1 MTTTAHNRDVILNS
15 DVIVLATKPQQ
26 ILDITTEIQASISDS
41 QSQTHLQPYTA
52 SAKNWRPLIVSVAAS
67 ITISDL
73 EEKVCACPGVKG
85 VCECPVVFIRDF
97 CGI

>member
-1 MTTTAHNRDVILNS
+1 MTTTTHNRDVILNS

-26 ILDITTEIQASISDS
+26 ILDITTEIQALISDY

-52 SAKNWRPLIVSVAAS
+52 SAKNWRPLVVSVAAS
-67 ITISDL
+67 ITTFDL
-73 EEKVCACPGVKG
+73 EEKVCSCPGVCG
-85 VCECPVVFIRDF
+85 CPVVFIRDF